1 MAVTRKDTQIKCKG
15 QLLGTCFM
23 KIRTVLRKTQTASKN
38 SHRKK
43 FKLITQW
50 ELYAVTFL
58 GSDGDRRDCSSRH
71 GSDHGEGCK
80 PNGPQ
85 IFIVTDV
92 GVFQIA
98 FRSFRWLILLSL
110 CHNFDGTICRYV
122 EFVRCPETIVL
133 LRPK

>member
-1 MAVTRKDTQIKCKG
+1 
-15 QLLGTCFM
+15 M

-80 PNGPQ
+80 PKWT
-85 IFIVTDV
+85 TD
-92 GVFQIA
+92 FY
-98 FRSFRWLILLSL
+98 S
-110 CHNFDGTICRYV
+110 Y
-122 EFVRCPETIVL
+122 
-133 LRPK
+133 